1 MRNPIRGGVWGRL
14 SRGAAQTHGAV
25 GTTRVEEEK
34 RGIEVMVR
42 FYCRHHHGGSQL
54 CSDCQQ
60 LLTYAHRR
68 LDRCRFGEQKST
80 CRLCPV
86 HCYSP
91 RMAEQMRVVMRWA
104 GPRMML
110 HHPVMAIKHLLRE
123 HLYK

>member
-1 MRNPIRGGVWGRL
+1 MRNPIRGGLWGRL

-25 GTTRVEEEK
+25 GTSRVEEEK

-60 LLTYAHRR
+60 LLTYAHSR

-80 CRLCPV
+80 CRLCKV

-91 RMAEQMRVVMRWA
+91 LMAERMREVMRWA

>member
-1 MRNPIRGGVWGRL
+1 MRNPIRGGLWGRL

-25 GTTRVEEEK
+25 GTSRVEEEK

-80 CRLCPV
+80 CR
-86 HCYSP
+86 
-91 RMAEQMRVVMRWA
+91 
-104 GPRMML
+104 
-110 HHPVMAIKHLLRE
+110 
-123 HLYK
+123 